1 MNSELSYFNS
11 NDTIYNLKTPI
22 PLTISEDEGDFY
34 AENTEYSIVGI
45 GNTEQ
50 EAVEDAR
57 ANLGQIYEWKF
68 EKELPFPVEI
78 PEWLEKIDKLME

>member
-1 MNSELSYFNS
+1 MVDISYFNS

-22 PLTISEDEGDFY
+22 PLSLSEEDGDFY
-34 AENTEYSIVGI
+34 AENVQYGLFGVGTTER
-45 GNTEQ
+45 

-68 EKELPFPVEI
+68 ENELPFPVEI

>member
-1 MNSELSYFNS
+1 MTELSYFNS

-22 PLTISEDEGDFY
+22 PLTISEDEGDVY

-45 GNTEQ
+45 GNTEH

-57 ANLGQIYEWKF
+57 DDLGRMYEWKF
-68 EKELPFPVEI
+68 ETEFPMPYDI
-78 PEWLEKIDKLME
+78 PEWLEKIDRLME

>member
-1 MNSELSYFNS
+1 MTELSYFES
-11 NDTIYNLKTPI
+11 NDILYNLKTPI
-22 PLTISEDEGDFY
+22 PLTISEDDWDFY
-34 AENTEYSIVGI
+34 AENTEYGLLGL
-45 GNTEQ
+45 GNTEK

-68 EKELPFPVEI
+68 EDELPLPFEI